1 MTRPKINNVSNV
13 IKAIMQ
19 MVEDVAKSSV
29 HIDGPKWVMQE
40 DHIQVIFVLR
50 KLFFS
55 NMLFQKTS

>member
-1 MTRPKINNVSNV
+1 MTKPKINNGSNV
-13 IKAIMQ
+13 VRAIMQ

-29 HIDGPKWVMQE
+29 HIDGPKWVMQ